1 MRTLR
6 IGEDVLGA
14 DGKKLGS
21 VERLVVD
28 PTAHRI
34 THLVV
39 LGRLVSVDRTAD
51 GGGGRLTV
59 DLTPDA
65 LRRLPEAHPGLV
77 VPPGEHWHPPDGY
90 VLDNFLRLVEA
101 FVGQS
106 PYVPP
111 VQAELDT
118 GTRHEIAA
126 GSPVWSGQRQLG
138 KVTSVL
144 ADPDGTVRELVVRHG
159 LLEGAR
165 RVPIDRVTEVVG
177 NNVHVDLSEEEFEA
191 LPRS

>member
-39 LGRLVSVDRTAD
+39 LGRLVGVDRTAD
-51 GGGGRLTV
+51 GGCGRLTV

-65 LRRLPEAHPGLV
+65 LRRWFGDAML
-77 VPPGEHWHPPDGY
+77 
-90 VLDNFLRLVEA
+90 
-101 FVGQS
+101 QQ
-106 PYVPP
+106 P
-111 VQAELDT
+111 VQISDLNRA
-118 GTRHEIAA
+118 
-126 GSPVWSGQRQLG
+126 
-138 KVTSVL
+138 SVVML
-144 ADPDGTVRELVVRHG
+144 
-159 LLEGAR
+159 
-165 RVPIDRVTEVVG
+165 
-177 NNVHVDLSEEEFEA
+177 
-191 LPRS
+191 